1 MRRGHAIIEEQCVAF
16 CAFCYC
22 VQARLTREPV
32 MQWRRVLLQALTHP
46 LAANKEMCVVNS
58 QGPPPSSQA
67 EWDQVFVGLESR
79 ERQMGQLLR

>member
-1 MRRGHAIIEEQCVAF
+1 M
-16 CAFCYC
+16 
-22 VQARLTREPV
+22 
-32 MQWRRVLLQALTHP
+32 QALTHP

-67 EWDQVFVGLESR
+67 EWDRVFVGFESR